1 MVVHQAAN
9 VNERCGKIEKSVKNF
24 DQQTLA
30 NINNL
35 KSELTEQMKEKLNV
49 ISNDKDQKE
58 GLIEISSDHDYDT
71 DKESVSSDRL
81 PTQLKSK
88 EVTIEQTVPSIIVS
102 SKPPEFSPSKDN
114 DFNCKA
120 KTNFENSSFHYQSDL
135 VVLMDSNRRYLELE
149 KLFPESNVR
158 IIPCGN
164 SEKAKSIIA
173 YPRFKEVKAIL
184 IHTGTNDL
192 EDIGMD
198 TKSIADNLIQ
208 AANEAHEKFPS
219 ANIFL
224 SEILPRRDEFNLK
237 GSEVNAILNSAAEH
251 DKFDLI
257 RHSNL
262 ARESFFYDRKHLSKY
277 QGVNVLKSNI
287 SSSLVKRLPFIKIN
301 ESSLQSQ
308 RPNYFSRTPHGAGAP
323 QNQYSAVRTG
333 ASGQNFRGYG
343 VRSYA
348 RANVVGED
356 NRNLP
361 YRPSGHIE
369 GPYRPVSHMEGPL
382 AVQNEN
388 VRPHLIQTHS
398 PPYKSSYADVTSQGK
413 NSFKSDVISQG
424 KDPLNQD
431 LMSEMIRQLANMN
444 NTITTLMNINN

>member
-1 MVVHQAAN
+1 
-9 VNERCGKIEKSVKNF
+9 
-24 DQQTLA
+24 
-30 NINNL
+30 
-35 KSELTEQMKEKLNV
+35 
-49 ISNDKDQKE
+49 
-58 GLIEISSDHDYDT
+58 
-71 DKESVSSDRL
+71 
-81 PTQLKSK
+81 
-88 EVTIEQTVPSIIVS
+88 
-102 SKPPEFSPSKDN
+102 
-114 DFNCKA
+114 
-120 KTNFENSSFHYQSDL
+120 
-135 VVLMDSNRRYLELE
+135 MDSNRRYLELE

-237 GSEVNAILNSAAEH
+237 GSEVNAILNSAVEH

-277 QGVNVLKSNI
+277 QGVNVLKRNI
-287 SSSLVKRLPFIKIN
+287 SSSLVKQLPFIKIS

-308 RPNYFSRTPHGAGAP
+308 RPNYFSRTPHGAGVP
-323 QNQYSAVRTG
+323 QNQYSAMRTG
-333 ASGQNFRGYG
+333 APGQNFRGYG
-343 VRSYA
+343 IRSYA
-348 RANVVGED
+348 SGYVGED

-361 YRPSGHIE
+361 HRPSGHIE
-369 GPYRPVSHMEGPL
+369 GSYRPVSHMEGPL

-398 PPYKSSYADVTSQGK
+398 PPYKSSYADATTQRK
-413 NSFKSDVISQG
+413 NPFKSDVISQG
-424 KDPLNQD
+424 KNPFNQD

-444 NTITTLMNINN
+444 NTITTLMNINT